1 VAVSLSFFLM
11 SAWLIAFVGLVYL
24 WISVENFW
32 RGNVWM
38 GVVFFGYSLS
48 NVGLYKLAVLT
59 GAIQH

>member
-1 VAVSLSFFLM
+1 M